1 MTFTPPDILIL
12 IILGFFTFS
21 GFKNGFIKEATRIV
35 GMVGGFF
42 AAHKFHDDLMPFLE
56 IYILNPNIL
65 TVVSYLGVFC
75 ITLIIINILAMV
87 LQKFFELILLG
98 WLNRLL
104 GTLLGLIKGMFVV
117 SIIIFI
123 LEIAPTEIREKLQR
137 DSELYKICNVVKTQ
151 VIKLSKM
158 THEIDTFQ
166 EDIHES
172 LKQENIKKVLGQ
184 E

>member
-21 GFKNGFIKEATRIV
+21 GFRNGFIKEAARIV

-42 AAHKFHDDLMPFLE
+42 AAHNFHDDLLPFLE
-56 IYILNPNIL
+56 VHIANPNIL
-65 TVVSYLGVFC
+65 TVVSYLAVFC
-75 ITLIIINILAMV
+75 ITLVIINTLAMV

-104 GTLLGLIKGMFVV
+104 GTLLGLIKGILMV

-123 LEIAPTEIREKLQR
+123 LEIAPTEIREKLQQ

-151 VIKLSKM
+151 VITFSKL

-166 EDIHES
+166 ESIHES
-172 LKQENIKKVLGQ
+172 LKEENINKKLGQ

>member
-21 GFKNGFIKEATRIV
+21 GFRNGFIKEAARIV

-42 AAHKFHDDLMPFLE
+42 AAHNFHDDLMPFLE
-56 IYILNPNIL
+56 VHIANPNIL
-65 TVVSYLGVFC
+65 TVASYLVVFC
-75 ITLIIINILAMV
+75 ITLVIINTLAMV

-104 GTLLGLIKGMFVV
+104 GTLLGLIKGILMV

-123 LEIAPTEIREKLQR
+123 LEIAPTEIREKLQQ
-137 DSELYKICNVVKTQ
+137 DSELYKICNVVKNQ
-151 VIKLSKM
+151 VITFSKL
-158 THEIDTFQ
+158 THEIDTSQ
-166 EDIHES
+166 ENIHES
-172 LKQENIKKVLGQ
+172 LKEENINKKLGQ